1 MKIEEIMSDDIT
13 CINLD
18 ERLSAVRE
26 LFIEHKFHYLMVT
39 DKNNKLVAVI
49 SERDYFKATNSN
61 LELPTA
67 NSKDLAMLNKRVHQI
82 VSKKLVAIK
91 QFSSFNEAIKLFHD
105 AEVSCLPVVNGD
117 NEPVGIL
124 SWRDVIN
131 WLYSRVHSPK
141 PRN

>member
-1 MKIEEIMSDDIT
+1 MKIEQIMSDDIT

-26 LFIEHKFHYLMVT
+26 LFIQHKFHHLMVT

-61 LELPTA
+61 LELPVA

-82 VSKKLVAIK
+82 VSKKLVAIE
-91 QFSSFNEAIKLFHD
+91 QFSSFSEAIKLFHD
-105 AEVSCLPVVNGD
+105 AEVSCLPVVNSD

-124 SWRDVIN
+124 SWRDIIK
-131 WLYSRVHSPK
+131 WLYSKVNSPK
-141 PRN
+141 T